1 MFECTCDQMSRV
13 FVGRRRRR
21 RRPAPERSTPV
32 DERLEQEV
40 NLLHASICQALA
52 DPKRILILYALSEGP
67 KNVTEL
73 TDALDVPQPTV
84 SRHLKVLR
92 ERKLVTAERDGATVR
107 YSLADGRVIEALDAL
122 RAVLLGTLTRQA
134 ALAEGLS

>member
-1 MFECTCDQMSRV
+1 M
-13 FVGRRRRR
+13 
-21 RRPAPERSTPV
+21 